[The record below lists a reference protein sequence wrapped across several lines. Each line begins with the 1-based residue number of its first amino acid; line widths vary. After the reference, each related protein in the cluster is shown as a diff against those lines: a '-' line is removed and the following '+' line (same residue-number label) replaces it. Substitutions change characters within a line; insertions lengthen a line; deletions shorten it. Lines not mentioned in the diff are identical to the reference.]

1 MGGAI
6 SVESTFGRGSRFT
19 IQVPAY
25 IEDSHRDDASKDA
38 QLFPPPQNGLSHAI
52 G

>member
-19 IQVPAY
+19 IRVPAY
-25 IEDSHRDDASKDA
+25 IEDSHREDAGKDV
-38 QLFPPPQNGLSHAI
+38 QLLPVSQNGLSHAI
-52 G
+52 